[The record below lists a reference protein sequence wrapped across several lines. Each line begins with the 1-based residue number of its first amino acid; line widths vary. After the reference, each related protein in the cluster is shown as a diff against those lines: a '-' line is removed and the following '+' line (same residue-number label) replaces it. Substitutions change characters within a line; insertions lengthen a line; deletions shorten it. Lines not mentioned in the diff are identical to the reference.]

1 MSFFLFVTLLLS
13 AHTHLTRER
22 LQQRRYEE
30 KKGDAARN
38 VFPADLDVIP
48 AFSVV
53 EIMFSPANQGG
64 FDQGYGMSIGRV
76 RPCEFSLYSL
86 LNPLG
91 LGLLPATYEESIT
104 RSEAWRQAN
113 PGLGKV
119 LEEKNTGF
127 FGKVVKG
134 AYLIRYVPSL
144 SLSLSF
150 SSLPA
155 RQLC

>member
-1 MSFFLFVTLLLS
+1 MLS
-13 AHTHLTRER
+13 G
-22 LQQRRYEE
+22 RYEE

-38 VFPADLDVIP
+38 VFPSDLDVIP

-64 FDQGYGMSIGRV
+64 FEQGYGVSVGRV
-76 RPCEFSLYSL
+76 RLCEFSLYSM

-91 LGLLPATYEESIT
+91 LGLLPATYEASVAS
-104 RSEAWRQAN
+104 SETWRQAN

-127 FGKVVKG
+127 FGKVAKG
-134 AYLIRYVPSL
+134 AYLIRCETLWPSGCL
-144 SLSLSF
+144 LFFVVLV
-150 SSLPA
+150 
-155 RQLC
+155 